1 MRNEKIEFLKI
12 IRNKYVELQQKASRL
27 DFISDEFVDWLDE
40 KISEVYLNE

>member
-1 MRNEKIEFLKI
+1 MQNEKIELLKI
-12 IRNKYVELQQKASRL
+12 IRNKYVELQKKVSRL